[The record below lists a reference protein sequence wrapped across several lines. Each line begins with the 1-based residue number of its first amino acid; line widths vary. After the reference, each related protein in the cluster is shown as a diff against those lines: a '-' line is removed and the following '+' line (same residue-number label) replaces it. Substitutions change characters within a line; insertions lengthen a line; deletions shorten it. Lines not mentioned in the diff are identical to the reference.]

1 MAGRPHLFRTHR
13 SMPYPKSSLPRVS
26 QLGLPGAQALEH
38 PIGARCPVML
48 FLSKETASHSFSS
61 HSCELRRDTRVVTLL
76 KVGPEGGVGMFRPA
90 RCLPKTNFPHWG
102 RLARSRCPMA
112 APMRTPRRGYANGI
126 PPSHP
131 PMHRAAWDGPS
142 PGPQYG
148 KTGGEQSSC
157 SHRPG
162 SQMALWHT
170 NVSHCLVTRG

>member
-1 MAGRPHLFRTHR
+1 MGRPHLFRTHR

-38 PIGARCPVML
+38 PIGARCPILL

-61 HSCELRRDTRVVTLL
+61 HCCELRRDTRVVTLL
-76 KVGPEGGVGMFRPA
+76 KVGPEGGVGIFRPA

-112 APMRTPRRGYANGI
+112 APMRTLRRATPTASRQATLPWTELLGT
-126 PPSHP
+126 
-131 PMHRAAWDGPS
+131 GPALGHS
-142 PGPQYG
+142 MARQVGS
-148 KTGGEQSSC
+148 KALV
-157 SHRPG
+157 HIDAG

-170 NVSHCLVTRG
+170 NVSHCFVTRG